1 LRIQNFE
8 LRKKINLSIKRFWVP
23 VTLILASFAFV
34 FSNVA
39 QHSEAF
45 SPLDEW
51 VYCDYLTKVP
61 TQGYVH
67 VGEPI
72 GEEALYRMSCFGD
85 GYGPSGLPCNGP
97 NGKYDDPSKYAFNGI
112 TSAASYTPAYFWI
125 TWAIASFVS
134 STTGIDFF
142 DAARATG
149 ALWLALGMLFLFLSF
164 TRLKIPEIVT
174 VGVGL
179 GLLALPSSYYAFTF
193 ITTDAP
199 TFFWGSLLI
208 FLTIRFIQLGKG
220 SVVLIASATV
230 GIIFKGTLIF
240 VIAFVLLLLLVTLT
254 VQFSK
259 KSTLDTKLNFK
270 KTSLVAFG
278 ILVFAL
284 AWNTIWSNFVRMN
297 AVGNSPDQGGEIP
310 LSPRPFLDGLLAF
323 IPEVTGGKSQNPLDY
338 TSAPIS
344 MLIIAGLVG
353 FALIS
358 NGVSFQR
365 IFGLTTL
372 ASALF
377 LVPAFVTLYFF
388 QSGYTIPIESRYGIA
403 LTTALVAPIGL
414 LPNSQLGKLIIL
426 IIGVISGTAA
436 ISGLVQP

>member
-1 LRIQNFE
+1 
-8 LRKKINLSIKRFWVP
+8 
-23 VTLILASFAFV
+23 
-34 FSNVA
+34 
-39 QHSEAF
+39 
-45 SPLDEW
+45 
-51 VYCDYLTKVP
+51 
-61 TQGYVH
+61 
-67 VGEPI
+67 
-72 GEEALYRMSCFGD
+72 
-85 GYGPSGLPCNGP
+85 
-97 NGKYDDPSKYAFNGI
+97 
-112 TSAASYTPAYFWI
+112 
-125 TWAIASFVS
+125 
-134 STTGIDFF
+134 
-142 DAARATG
+142 
-149 ALWLALGMLFLFLSF
+149 
-164 TRLKIPEIVT
+164 
-174 VGVGL
+174 
-179 GLLALPSSYYAFTF
+179 
-193 ITTDAP
+193 
-199 TFFWGSLLI
+199 
-208 FLTIRFIQLGKG
+208 
-220 SVVLIASATV
+220 
-230 GIIFKGTLIF
+230 
-240 VIAFVLLLLLVTLT
+240 
-254 VQFSK
+254 
-259 KSTLDTKLNFK
+259 
-270 KTSLVAFG
+270 
-278 ILVFAL
+278 
-284 AWNTIWSNFVRMN
+284 MN

-436 ISGLVQP
+436 ISGLLQP